1 MLLQKFKHKMFA
13 LALVSGVVSGAQA
26 ICVQDCSSFSVGVG
40 GLYSKFNGS
49 NAGVESTGGYVVVR
63 AYKVIGRIKSNID
76 AQLGWGNST
85 LSGTTLADLSNPPNY
100 FFSTSPKIG
109 INIASKNVPIFVSLF
124 AELDDHN
131 TSSGKGIERR
141 FISLGGE
148 IEGIIP
154 AGNALSITYSVGY
167 GWLGYAHYKFD
178 GVDSKA
184 NSSGNY
190 MIKASVGASYA
201 LSDSVS
207 TYLRLVGKYYNTAKN
222 SANVQVNNVTKSYP
236 ASSSYV
242 AMVELGLE
250 F

>member
-1 MLLQKFKHKMFA
+1 MIKQKVFA
-13 LALVSGVVSGAQA
+13 LALASGIVSSAQA
-26 ICVQDCSSFSVGVG
+26 ICVEDCSSFSVGVG

-49 NAGVESTGGYVVVR
+49 NAGVETSGGYLVLQT
-63 AYKVIGRIKSNID
+63 YKVIGRIKSGMD

-85 LSGTTLADLSNPPNY
+85 FSGTTLANLSNPPNY
-100 FFSTSPKIG
+100 FFRTSPKIG
-109 INIASKNVPIFVSLF
+109 VNIASKNAPIFVSF
-124 AELDDHN
+124 FGELDDHN

-148 IEGIIP
+148 IEGVIP
-154 AGNALSITYSVGY
+154 AGNALSITYSAGY

-184 NSSGNY
+184 SDSGNY
-190 MIKASVGASYA
+190 MIKVSVGASYV

-207 TYLRLVGKYYNTAKN
+207 TYLRLIGRYYNTAKD
-222 SANVQVNNVTKSYP
+222 SAIVQVNGVDKSYP

-242 AMVELGLE
+242 GMVEIGLE